1 MYMDIVHPGQY
12 GAEIIAEGW
21 LQVFKTIKR

>member
-1 MYMDIVHPGQY
+1 MYMDIVHPGEY

-21 LQVFKTIKR
+21 LHVFQSIKR